1 MNKIYPRRIESKII
15 HEIEKPEIILLTGM
29 RQVGKTTLMKTIFER
44 IQTENKI
51 FLDLENPLNQ
61 KVFEEENY
69 DNIIHNLA
77 SLGLNPKKKMYV
89 FLDEVQL
96 VPNIV
101 KAVKY
106 LYDHYQ
112 IKFFLTGS
120 SSFYLK
126 NLFPESLAGRK
137 VVYELFPLDFEE
149 FLIFKEINKNF
160 HEENHSS
167 IYEKLKTKAES
178 KNKILYEKLIKLYDE
193 YLKFGGFPKVAL
205 EEDINRKRLIIEDI
219 FKSYFE
225 KDVKSLSD
233 FKEIN
238 KLRDFIILLSAR
250 VGSKLE
256 ISKIATE
263 LGVSRETIYS
273 YLNFL
278 EHTYFIFLVPP
289 FVKNVNGEVRGA
301 KKIYFCDTGI
311 LNYLGKLTEGAIF
324 ENAVFLNLIK
334 FTEPAL
340 KPKINYYQ
348 RYKGS
353 EIDFILNEKIA
364 IEVKLNPQITDINKL
379 KRISQELGLFFF
391 IISKDFSIYPEVI
404 PSPFL

>member
-96 VPNIV
+96 APNIV

-106 LYDHYQ
+106 LYDSYQ

-160 HEENHSS
+160 PEENHSS
-167 IYEKLKTKAES
+167 IYEKLKTRAES
-178 KNKILYEKLIKLYDE
+178 KDRILYEKLIKLYDE
-193 YLKFGGFPKVAL
+193 YLKFGGFPKVVL

-219 FKSYFE
+219 FKSYL
-225 KDVKSLSD
+225 KDVKSLGN

-238 KLRDFIILLSAR
+238 KLRDLIILLSAS
-250 VGSKLE
+250 VGLKLE
-256 ISKIATE
+256 ISGIATK

-301 KKIYFCDTGI
+301 KKVYFCDTGI

-364 IEVKLNPQITDINKL
+364 IEAKLNPQITGINKL
-379 KRISQELGLFFF
+379 KRISQELGLPFF
-391 IISKDFSIYPEVI
+391 IISKDFSTYPEVI